1 MIERREIEVVMNLS
15 KKMAQTTRHK
25 STTASLLLSAVA
37 TGDQKAGV
45 TKHFNLVFEICEYS
59 LLSYMRL
66 LAMLMGNTKKKHF

>member
-1 MIERREIEVVMNLS
+1 MSCGSVLCTGAQLIERREIEVVMNLS

-45 TKHFNLVFEICEYS
+45 TKNFNFVFEICEYS
-59 LLSYMRL
+59 L
-66 LAMLMGNTKKKHF
+66 